1 MPASRFATALL
12 LICLCISAAAGAD
25 DSKNVEFSAPRV
37 FSFSPPRVFSFAEY
51 VAELDRLAEF
61 AKHTDADSDSAA
73 SGIAELLGGWKLQ
86 SDGRVFEIPTSTL
99 FDQFEKL
106 QRHPD
111 AEGRD
116 RLLESIAAMKAD
128 AQAFQQSPDASSSGA
143 RATLT
148 QILARREFHQVH
160 GPTWLDRL
168 KIKILSWI
176 VHLLTV
182 TFGSSA
188 APVVGK
194 IFVWGVVVVAVL
206 ALAWFIYR
214 EMKRNARLET
224 IMPEVLPV
232 SAKQWRIWLAEAQAA
247 AARGLWRDA
256 VHLAYWGGIS
266 FLEESGMWRPDQART
281 PREYLRLL
289 PADSQHRAALST
301 LTRQLEVTWYG
312 NQQAGPE
319 TFSQTL
325 THLEELGCRQR

>member
-12 LICLCISAAAGAD
+12 AICLCMGAAARAD
-25 DSKNVEFSAPRV
+25 EDHQNFE
-37 FSFSPPRVFSFAEY
+37 FSPPRVFSFPEY
-51 VAELDRLAEF
+51 VAELDRISEF
-61 AKHTDADSDSAA
+61 AKHTDTDSDSAA
-73 SGIAELLGGWKLQ
+73 SGIAELRGGWKVR
-86 SDGRVFEIPTSTL
+86 SDGRVFEIPTGTL

-106 QRHPD
+106 QKHPD
-111 AEGRD
+111 GEGRD

-128 AQAFQQSPDASSSGA
+128 AQGFQQAPPDASSSGV
-143 RATLT
+143 RAALT

-188 APVVGK
+188 APTVGRV
-194 IFVWGVVVVAVL
+194 FVWGLVAAAVL

-266 FLEESGMWRPDQART
+266 FLEESGMWRADQART

-325 THLEELGCRQR
+325 THLEELGCRQG